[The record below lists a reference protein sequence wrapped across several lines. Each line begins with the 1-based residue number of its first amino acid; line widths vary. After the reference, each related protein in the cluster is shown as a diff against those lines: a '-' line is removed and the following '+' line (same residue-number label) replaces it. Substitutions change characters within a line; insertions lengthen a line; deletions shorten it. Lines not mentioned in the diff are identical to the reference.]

1 MIYFKNFIDLNDDEI
16 SQIYQART
24 HQNIVKFSGGGEF
37 SFEDHLNFIKSLAS
51 KNDKKYFMI
60 YDESKFIGVIN
71 FTNITKQN
79 AEFGIYKNPALT
91 DKGIGSILMQEMLNY
106 AKFTLNLSQIKA
118 ICLKTNQIAFNLYK
132 KFGFEIISQEANFYK
147 MQKDLSC

>member
-24 HQNIVKFSGGGEF
+24 HQNIVKFSDGGEF
-37 SFEDHLNFIKSLAS
+37 GFEDHLNFIKSLAL

-71 FTNITKQN
+71 FINITKQS

-106 AKFTLNLSQIKA
+106 AKFTLNLSQIRA
-118 ICLKTNQIAFNLYK
+118 TCLKTNQIAFNLYK
-132 KFGFEIISQEANFYK
+132 KFGFEIISQDANIYQ